1 MKGSAMKIL
10 VSDKLAN
17 EGLEILRAVKEF
29 QVDLKTG
36 MTPAELK
43 AIIKDYDALIVR
55 SETKV
60 TAEILEAADKLKVI
74 GRAGVGLDNVDLA
87 AATKKGVVAMN
98 TPAGNTTS
106 TAEHTMSLIL
116 ALSRNIAQAAASM
129 KAGKWDRSKFS
140 GVELYAKTL
149 GIIGLGRI
157 GATVAGF
164 AKAFGMKVFAFD
176 PFLSKEVAAKM
187 GIEIVEFDKLIR
199 ESDYITVHIPKTAE
213 TTDIISDKEFAIMK
227 KNVRVLNCA
236 RGGIINEKAL
246 IKALEEKRIAGVAL
260 DVFDVEPSPAD
271 SPFLKFDNCI
281 MTPHLGASTSEAQI
295 NVAIE
300 IAETVKNALLG
311 HGIMN
316 AANFPSLSGEAYKVL
331 APYIDLAERIG
342 KFAGQLV
349 NGRLSK
355 VKITTSGVVTDYK
368 SAPLTLSLVKGL
380 LLPILGETVN
390 SINALD
396 VARERGIEVSEIQSN
411 QKGEFVN
418 LLNVE
423 ITTDKETFTVWGT
436 LSANQQPRIV
446 RVNNVYVET
455 NPNGYMLFINN
466 NDKPGIVGGVGT
478 ILAENN
484 INIASITLGRE
495 AAGKLAISVVN
506 VDSEVV
512 HAVIEKIKKMPNIL
526 FVKLIKV

>member
-1 MKGSAMKIL
+1 MKIL

-17 EGLEILRAVKEF
+17 EGLDILKAVKEF
-29 QVDLKTG
+29 QVDMKTG

-43 AIIKDYDALIVR
+43 SIIKDYDALIVR

-60 TAEILEAADKLKVI
+60 TAEILDAADNLKVI
-74 GRAGVGLDNVDLA
+74 GRAGVGLDNVDLP
-87 AATKKGVVAMN
+87 AATRKGVVAMN

-140 GVELYAKTL
+140 GVELYGKTL

-187 GIEIVEFDKLIR
+187 GIEIVEFEKLIK

-213 TTDIISDKEFAIMK
+213 TTDIISDKEFAMMK
-227 KNVRVLNCA
+227 KNARVLNCA

-246 IKALEEKRIAGVAL
+246 VKALENKQIAGCAL
-260 DVFDVEPSPAD
+260 DVFDVEPLPTD
-271 SPFLKFDNCI
+271 SPLLKFDNCI
-281 MTPHLGASTSEAQI
+281 MTPHLGASTSEAQV

-349 NGRLSK
+349 NGRLSG
-355 VKITTSGVVTDYK
+355 VKITYSGVVTEYK
-368 SAPLTLSLVKGL
+368 AAPLTLSLVKGL

-390 SINALD
+390 SINAID

-478 ILAENN
+478 ILAENH

-506 VDSEVV
+506 VDSEVSQ
-512 HAVIEKIKKMPNIL
+512 AVIEAIKKMPNIL

>member
-1 MKGSAMKIL
+1 MKIL
-10 VSDKLAN
+10 ISDKLAE
-17 EGLEILRAVKEF
+17 EGLQILRAVKEF
-29 QVDLKTG
+29 QVDMKTG
-36 MTPAELK
+36 MKPEELK

-106 TAEHTMSLIL
+106 TAEHTFSLIL
-116 ALSRNIAQAAASM
+116 ALSRNIVQAGASM

-140 GVELYAKTL
+140 GVEVHGKIL

-164 AKAFGMKVFAFD
+164 AKAFGMKVLAFD
-176 PFLSKEVAAKM
+176 PFLSKEVADKM
-187 GIEIVEFDKLIR
+187 GIEIVEFEKLIK
-199 ESDYITVHIPKTAE
+199 ESDYITIHIPKTDE
-213 TTDIISDKEFAIMK
+213 TTDLLSDKEFSMMK
-227 KNVRVLNCA
+227 KNARVLNCA
-236 RGGIINEKAL
+236 RGGIINESAL
-246 IKALEEKRIAGVAL
+246 AKALEEKRIAGAAL
-260 DVFDVEPSPAD
+260 DVFDVEPLSAD
-271 SPFLKFDNCI
+271 SPLLKFDNCI
-281 MTPHLGASTSEAQI
+281 MTPHLGASTSEAQV

-316 AANFPSLSGEAYKVL
+316 AANFPSLNAQAYKVL
-331 APYIDLAERIG
+331 APYIDLSERIG

-349 NGRLSK
+349 NGRVNA
-355 VKITTSGVVTDYK
+355 VKITYSGVMTEYK
-368 SAPLTLSLVKGL
+368 VAPITLSLMKGL
-380 LLPILGETVN
+380 LLPVLGEGVN
-390 SINALD
+390 SINAID
-396 VARERGIEVSEIQSN
+396 IARERGINVQEIQSN
-411 QKGEFVN
+411 NQEEFVN
-418 LLNVE
+418 LIAVE

-446 RVNNVYVET
+446 RVNQVYVEAI
-455 NPNGYMLFINN
+455 PQGYMLFINN
-466 NDKPGIVGGVGT
+466 NDKPGLVGGVGT
-478 ILAENN
+478 LLAQNN
-484 INIASITLGRE
+484 INIASITLGRQAE
-495 AAGKLAISVVN
+495 GKLAVSVVN
-506 VDSEVV
+506 IDSEVP
-512 HAVIEKIKKMPNIL
+512 APVIEKLKAVPHIV

>member
-1 MKGSAMKIL
+1 MKIL

-17 EGLEILRAVKEF
+17 EGLDILRAVKEF
-29 QVDLKTG
+29 QVDLKPG

-74 GRAGVGLDNVDLA
+74 GRAGVGLDNIDLP

-106 TAEHTMSLIL
+106 TAEHTLSLIL
-116 ALSRNIAQAAASM
+116 ALSRNIAQAASSM

-140 GVELYAKTL
+140 GVELYGKTL

-176 PFLSKEVAAKM
+176 PFLSKDVAAKM
-187 GIEIVEFDKLIR
+187 GIEIVEFEKLIK
-199 ESDYITVHIPKTAE
+199 ESDYITVHIPKTPE
-213 TTDIISDKEFAIMK
+213 TTDIISEKEFTLMK
-227 KNVRVLNCA
+227 KSVRVLNCA

-246 IKALEEKRIAGVAL
+246 IKALEEKRIAGCAL
-260 DVFDVEPSPAD
+260 DVFEVEPLPVD
-271 SPFLKFDNCI
+271 SPLLKFDNCI
-281 MTPHLGASTSEAQI
+281 MTPHLGASTSEAQV

-342 KFAGQLV
+342 KFAGQLI
-349 NGRLSK
+349 NGRLSG
-355 VKITTSGVVTDYK
+355 VKITCSGVMTEYK
-368 SAPLTLSLVKGL
+368 VAPITLATLKGL
-380 LLPILGETVN
+380 LTPILGETVN
-390 SINALD
+390 SINSYE
-396 VARERGIEVSEIQSN
+396 VARQRGINVQEIQSTE
-411 QKGEFVN
+411 KTEFVN
-418 LLNVE
+418 LLSIE
-423 ITTDKETFTVWGT
+423 IATDKETFTVWGT
-436 LSANQQPRIV
+436 LSANLQPRIV

-455 NPNGYMLFINN
+455 NPDGYMLFINN
-466 NDKPGIVGGVGT
+466 NDKPGIVGGVGMV
-478 ILAENN
+478 LAENHV
-484 INIASITLGRE
+484 NIASITLGRE
-495 AAGKLAISVVN
+495 SAGKLAVSVVN
-506 VDSEVV
+506 VDSEVSP
-512 HAVIEKIKKMPNIL
+512 AVIEKIKKMPNIL
-526 FVKLIKV
+526 FVKLIKI

>member
-1 MKGSAMKIL
+1 MKIL

-29 QVDLKTG
+29 TVDLKTG
-36 MTPAELK
+36 LKPEELK

-74 GRAGVGLDNVDLA
+74 GRAGVGLDNVDLV

-116 ALSRNIAQAAASM
+116 ALSRNIPQACATM
-129 KAGKWDRSKFS
+129 KAGRWDRSKFG
-140 GVELYAKTL
+140 GVELYGKTL

-157 GATVAGF
+157 GATVASF
-164 AKAFGMKVFAFD
+164 AKSFGMKIDAFD
-176 PFLSKEVAAKM
+176 PFLSKEVADKM
-187 GIEIVEFDKLIR
+187 GVKVVELETLIK
-199 ESDYITVHIPKTAE
+199 ESDYITVHIPKNEE
-213 TTDIISDKEFAIMK
+213 TTDLISDKEFAMMK
-227 KNVRVLNCA
+227 KTVRVINCA
-236 RGGIINEKAL
+236 RGGIINEAAL
-246 IKALEEKRIAGVAL
+246 AKALEAKQIAGCAL
-260 DVFDVEPSPAD
+260 DVFDTEPLSAD
-271 SPFLKFDNCI
+271 SPLLKFDNCI
-281 MTPHLGASTSEAQI
+281 TTPHLGASTSEAQI

-342 KFAGQLV
+342 KFAGQLI
-349 NGRLSK
+349 NGRLSDIK
-355 VKITTSGVVTDYK
+355 VTYSGAVTEYK

-390 SINALD
+390 SINAID
-396 VARERGIEVSEIQSN
+396 VAQERGINVVEIQSN
-411 QKGEFVN
+411 KKEEFVN

-423 ITTDKETFTVWGT
+423 ITTDKETFVVWGT
-436 LSANQQPRIV
+436 LSANRQPRIV
-446 RVNNVYVET
+446 RVNQVYVEAI
-455 NPNGYMLFINN
+455 PNGYMLFINN
-466 NDKPGIVGGVGT
+466 NDKPGIVGAVGT
-478 ILAENN
+478 ILAENQV
-484 INIASITLGRE
+484 NIASITLGRQ
-495 AAGKLAISVVN
+495 AAGQLAVSVVN
-506 VDSEVV
+506 VDSEISSS
-512 HAVIEKIKKMPNIL
+512 VIEKIKKMPNIL

>member
-1 MKGSAMKIL
+1 MKIL

-17 EGLEILRAVKEF
+17 EGMEILKAVKEF

-36 MTPAELK
+36 LKPEELK

-116 ALSRNIAQAAASM
+116 ALSRNIPQACATM
-129 KAGKWDRSKFS
+129 KAGRWDRSKFG
-140 GVELYAKTL
+140 GVELYGKTL
-149 GIIGLGRI
+149 GIVGLGRI
-157 GATVAGF
+157 GATVASF
-164 AKAFGMKVFAFD
+164 AKSFGMKIMAFD
-176 PFLSKEVAAKM
+176 PFLSKEVA
-187 GIEIVEFDKLIR
+187 DKLGVKVVELETLIK
-199 ESDYITVHIPKTAE
+199 ESDYITVHIPKNDE
-213 TTDIISDKEFAIMK
+213 TTDLISDKEFAMMK
-227 KNVRVLNCA
+227 KTVRVINCA
-236 RGGIINEKAL
+236 RGGIINEAAL
-246 IKALEEKRIAGVAL
+246 AKALEEKRIAGCAL
-260 DVFDVEPSPAD
+260 DVFDVEPLPSD
-271 SPFLKFDNCI
+271 SPLLKFDNCI
-281 MTPHLGASTSEAQI
+281 TTPHLGASTSEAQI

-342 KFAGQLV
+342 KFAGQLI
-349 NGRLSK
+349 NGRLSGIK
-355 VKITTSGVVTDYK
+355 VTYSGVVTEYK
-368 SAPLTLSLVKGL
+368 SAPMTLSLVKGL

-390 SINALD
+390 SINAID
-396 VARERGIEVSEIQSN
+396 VARERGINVVEVQSN
-411 QKGEFVN
+411 AKEEFVN
-418 LLNVE
+418 LVNVE

-446 RVNNVYVET
+446 RVNQVYVEAI
-455 NPNGYMLFINN
+455 PKGYMLFINN
-466 NDKPGIVGGVGT
+466 NDKPGIVGGVGM
-478 ILAENN
+478 ILSESNV
-484 INIASITLGRE
+484 NIASITLGRE
-495 AAGKLAISVVN
+495 AADKLAISVVN
-506 VDSEVV
+506 VDSEVSPV
-512 HAVIEKIKKMPNIL
+512 VIEKIKKMPNIL